1 MERRVGTEKHDV
13 CRRDGEH
20 GFGEE
25 NADGKVTV
33 SFPGSGV
40 L

>member
-1 MERRVGTEKHDV
+1 MKGCQEKHDV
-13 CRRDGEH
+13 CWWDGEH
-20 GFGEE
+20 GFGGE
-25 NADGKVTV
+25 NADGEVTV